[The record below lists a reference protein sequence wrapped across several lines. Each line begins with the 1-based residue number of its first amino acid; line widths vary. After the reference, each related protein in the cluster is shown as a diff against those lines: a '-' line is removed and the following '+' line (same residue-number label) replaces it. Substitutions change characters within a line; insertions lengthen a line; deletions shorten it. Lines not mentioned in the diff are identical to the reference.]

1 MIQKGCG
8 TFDSVGCNQK
18 SRLLRRG
25 VLAIIFDNSE
35 EKHEINQQ
43 IFAMYQR
50 AHNKTF
56 GNEVAD
62 ISFLSSEKFAPLQA
76 ADMIAWETYNYA
88 RKWVSQRGSA
98 PIWPHFQPLVKSG
111 RNRGKSVG
119 VA

>member
-1 MIQKGCG
+1 MTLAINRA
-8 TFDSVGCNQK
+8 SMV
-18 SRLLRRG
+18 LRKN
-25 VLAIIFDNSE
+25 VAEKHLAIIFDNSE

-56 GNEVAD
+56 GNGVAG